1 MRFSEAI
8 DGFLLFKA
16 AESLSP
22 QTLAA
27 YRAHLERAALY
38 LDDPPLKSVTTADI
52 VRFLAW
58 LRTDYQPRRLNGDT
72 APVSGQTLR
81 NAWTAL
87 KSFYRWSTFN
97 VGTAN
102 IMADGLIPRPKAV
115 NQERQPLTAEEV
127 RRLLASIQPR
137 RATRP
142 KSGTRY
148 QRDLRDRALILTF
161 LDTGIRSGELC
172 AVSVGDLHAKS
183 GQLDVLGKGAK
194 RRRVLLGATTR
205 AAVWQYLQ
213 ERPDGGDPAAP
224 LFATLDGG
232 RLAVSWVGKH
242 LRALGDK
249 AGVEECYPH
258 RLRYTF
264 AIQYLRNGGDVFT
277 LQALLGHSSL
287 KMVRY
292 YLRLAQSDVAAAHR
306 RASPVDGWFKP

>member
-1 MRFSEAI
+1 MKFSEAI
-8 DGFLLFKA
+8 HGFILFKEA
-16 AESLSP
+16 AGLSY

-27 YRAHLERAALY
+27 YRAHLERACAY
-38 LDDPPLKSVTTADI
+38 LGDPPLKSVTTAD
-52 VRFLAW
+52 VVAFLAW

-115 NQERQPLTAEEV
+115 NEERQPLTADEV

-137 RATRP
+137 RAVRP

-148 QRDLRDRALILTF
+148 LRDLRDRALILLL

-172 AVSVGDLHAKS
+172 TATISDLHLKS

-205 AAVWQYLQ
+205 AAMWQYLQ
-213 ERPDGGDPAAP
+213 ERSDGGEPTAP
-224 LFATLDGG
+224 LMAALNGSP
-232 RLAVSWVGKH
+232 LSVSWLSKH
-242 LRALGDK
+242 LGALGDK
-249 AGVEECYPH
+249 AGVEDCHPH

-292 YLRLAQSDVAAAHR
+292 YLRLAQSDIETAHR
-306 RASPVDGWFKP
+306 RASPVDMWFK